1 MVSDPIVT
9 SAGRICASLAT
20 ALLLAACPPPRPHS
34 ASTKPEVSTTVG
46 GNEGS
51 TREVGPEVESKTE
64 VVESKTDVVESKT
77 EVVVPGT
84 EPPPPAHPAAAW
96 DRQPEGRA
104 WTDITHQA
112 IEELGA
118 ALLTAVPEDIHDY
131 CPRYAELG
139 AAERRAFW
147 VHVISVLAR
156 FESNYQPSVQYKESF
171 ADSKGESVISRGLLQ
186 ISKESANGYGCKI
199 GDAQE
204 LHDPTVNLRCG
215 VRILARWIP
224 KDQVI
229 ARQTGG
235 KWKGAAR
242 YWSPFR
248 RDQSRETIARESAAQ
263 SYCSAPP

>member
-1 MVSDPIVT
+1 MVSDPNVT
-9 SAGRICASLAT
+9 SAGRTCASFAV

-34 ASTKPEVSTTVG
+34 ASTKPEVSPTAVG
-46 GNEGS
+46 SEGP
-51 TREVGPEVESKTE
+51 TKEVPKVVPPE
-64 VVESKTDVVESKT
+64 T
-77 EVVVPGT
+77 EVVVAET

-96 DRQPEGRA
+96 DSEPEGRA
-104 WTDITHQA
+104 WTDITHLA
-112 IEELGA
+112 VDELGA
-118 ALLTAVPEDIHDY
+118 ALLTAVPEDVGAY
-131 CPRYAELG
+131 CPRYEALG

-156 FESNYQPSVQYKESF
+156 FESNYKPAVQYKESF
-171 ADSKGESVISRGLLQ
+171 TDSKAQPVISRGLLQ

-204 LHDPTVNLRCG
+204 LHDPTINLRCG
-215 VRILARWIP
+215 VRILARWITR
-224 KDQVI
+224 DGVI
-229 ARQTGG
+229 ARRTDG

-248 RDQSRETIARESAAQ
+248 RDNSRETIARESAAQ